1 MTDTLKVKVERALRL
16 LHSIEPHKDEPLEV
30 AYSGGKDSDVIL
42 ELTRMSGVP
51 YRAIYKNTTID
62 PPGTIAHAVRAGAE
76 IVRPKRTFFQLIE
89 ETGCHGR
96 FTRFCCRELKEY
108 PILRNVVVGV
118 RRDESRARTSRYKE
132 PVVCRVF
139 NKKKDVREQQILPIL
154 DWTLEDEREFIQE
167 RGITLHPHYYREDGT
182 TDLTRRVGCMCC
194 PLQSQR
200 KWVESFRER
209 PGILR
214 LYINA
219 MQRHLDAHP
228 DRKNAAH
235 FQGSAWQWMWY
246 KLHSDD
252 MRLYDFKA
260 MRDGIIKLTEED
272 YMEWFYNNFNI

>member
-1 MTDTLKVKVERALRL
+1 MMTHALKVKVERALRL
-16 LHSIEPHKDEPLEV
+16 LHSIEPYKDEPLEV

-62 PPGTIAHAVRAGAE
+62 PPGTIAHAMRAGVE
-76 IVRPKRTFFQLIE
+76 IVRPRRTFFQLVE
-89 ETGCHGR
+89 EAGCPDR
-96 FTRFCCRELKEY
+96 FARFCCKELKEY
-108 PILRNVVVGV
+108 PILRNVVIGV
-118 RRDESRARTSRYKE
+118 RRDESRARASRYKE

-182 TDLTRRVGCMCC
+182 LDLTRRVGCMCC

-214 LYINA
+214 LYIKA
-219 MQRHLDAHP
+219 MQRHLDTHQ
-228 DRKNAAH
+228 DRSPLHTSRVAR
-235 FQGSAWQWMWY
+235 GSGCGTSSTLMTCGWMISRPRGMV
-246 KLHSDD
+246 L
-252 MRLYDFKA
+252 
-260 MRDGIIKLTEED
+260 
-272 YMEWFYNNFNI
+272 